1 MTIKK
6 NITILLISFL
16 FTPLLLWCQSES
28 DVAEII
34 GTLQTEQK
42 ISSGENISQD
52 HSYRNEYNLL
62 LSGAFYFYKSFIS
75 SQDASHCSFTP
86 SCSEYAVLAIQ
97 KQGIFAGLLNFFD
110 RFSRCNSLSP
120 ELYKKDPHTHLLI
133 DPVRDIHYE
142 KIP

>member
-16 FTPLLLWCQSES
+16 LTPLLLWCQSES

-97 KQGIFAGLLNFFD
+97 KQGIFAGLLNFSTDF
-110 RFSRCNSLSP
+110 RAV
-120 ELYKKDPHTHLLI
+120 TA
-133 DPVRDIHYE
+133 
-142 KIP
+142 